1 MGQRRRGRFDKNRD
15 RCVNGSE
22 LYQICRA
29 VECAVTAMEV
39 QEMLRMFDNDGDGT
53 VRRQRQ
59 LSHGVRRAGNGTCHG
74 TRAAVHVS
82 ACGVGFCA
90 GHGLDRGVSGAAR
103 GTRTAYSGLRACVR
117 AYVRTRSLG

>member
-59 LSHGVRRAGNGTCHG
+59 LSGPT
-74 TRAAVHVS
+74 
-82 ACGVGFCA
+82 ACGERAMARVTARAQQCTSVPAALGF
-90 GHGLDRGVSGAAR
+90 AR
-103 GTRTAYSGLRACVR
+103 GTASTEG
-117 AYVRTRSLG
+117 

>member
-1 MGQRRRGRFDKNRD
+1 MGERRSGRFDKNRD

-29 VECAVTAMEV
+29 VECAVTAMEI

-59 LSHGVRRAGNGTCHG
+59 LSRGERAWHL
-74 TRAAVHVS
+74 S
-82 ACGVGFCA
+82 ACGVWFCA
-90 GHGLDRGVSGAAR
+90 ARLLSRGGRRSPR
-103 GTRTAYSGLRACVR
+103 QEYSLLILGCVR
-117 AYVRTRSLG
+117 EYPLVRLTTRSSSRASHAWR

>member
-59 LSHGVRRAGNGTCHG
+59 LSHGVRRAGMARVTA
-74 TRAAVHVS
+74 RAQQCTSVPA
-82 ACGVGFCA
+82 ALGF
-90 GHGLDRGVSGAAR
+90 AR
-103 GTRTAYSGLRACVR
+103 GTASTEG
-117 AYVRTRSLG
+117 